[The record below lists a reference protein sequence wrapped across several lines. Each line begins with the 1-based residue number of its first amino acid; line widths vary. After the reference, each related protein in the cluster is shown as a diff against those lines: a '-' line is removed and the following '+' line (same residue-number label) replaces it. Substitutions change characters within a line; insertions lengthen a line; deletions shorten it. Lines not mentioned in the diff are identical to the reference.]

1 MFNDNS
7 NSRKRMHEIQA
18 MPLYQKARE
27 ISYLAHHLAESI
39 DKTDLEEQDDLDREI
54 LEDIASDFLKNSF
67 DIPSLILRAEIVSF
81 YAIKME
87 NAVIIR
93 KTAQELL
100 RDLDEFE
107 TLGFQETEYLNIL
120 RDEIESFRHL
130 FVQWVK
136 TFDPE
141 VYMIDRW
148 GIFNPPGVDY
158 DEFDPNEESFDYE
171 DILFNF
177 FEDDLD
183 EDTDCWHGDYMDDD
197 ESESDG
203 EEEDF

>member
-1 MFNDNS
+1 
-7 NSRKRMHEIQA
+7 MHEIQA